1 MRSTTLTLAVS
12 CALLAAGEAGAQ
24 RQARTR
30 PQFGGAIEWRS
41 QIGTLPDSAD
51 RRTGLAIR
59 ILADGRWMPY
69 VGWRFEGAYIQAQ
82 YDRAGAAGTTFG
94 VNEDGYELG
103 GFLRTTRPDSS
114 SAKWIPYG
122 IGGPILSLRGSCS
135 LDNGFGSDNEI
146 RCTDATTVRFG
157 WAAGA
162 GLRMR
167 AGLGGWDWFLE
178 GRVLG
183 NVTSASGGKL
193 VAIAFGA
200 SY

>member
-1 MRSTTLTLAVS
+1 MRSTTLTFAV
-12 CALLAAGEAGAQ
+12 AGVMLGAGQAAA
-24 RQARTR
+24 QARSR

-41 QIGTLPDSAD
+41 QIGTIPDSTD

-59 ILADGRWMPY
+59 VLADGKWKPY
-69 VGWRFEGAYIQAQ
+69 LGWRFEGAYIQAQ

-94 VNEDGYELG
+94 VNEDGYEIG
-103 GFLRTTRPDSS
+103 GFLRTTRPDSA

-122 IGGPILSLRGSCS
+122 VGGPILSLRGACS

-146 RCTDATTVRFG
+146 RCSDATTVRVG

-162 GLRMR
+162 GIRVR
-167 AGLGGWDWFLE
+167 GGLGGWDWFLE
-178 GRVLG
+178 SRVLG

-193 VAIAFGA
+193 VAIGFGA

>member
-1 MRSTTLTLAVS
+1 MHLRVLIACVGVVAVS
-12 CALLAAGEAGAQ
+12 APAAAQ
-24 RQARTR
+24 RARSR

-41 QIGTLPDSAD
+41 QIGTIPDSTD
-51 RRTGLAIR
+51 RRTGLAVR
-59 ILADGRWMPY
+59 IIADGRWKPY

-114 SAKWIPYG
+114 SAKWIPYA
-122 IGGPILSLRGSCS
+122 IGGPILSLRGACS

-146 RCTDATTVRFG
+146 RCTDANTVRFG

-162 GLRMR
+162 GIRMR
-167 AGLGGWDWFLE
+167 GGLGGWDWFLE
-178 GRVLG
+178 GRLLG

-193 VAIAFGA
+193 VALAFGA